1 MAALRGATMAP
12 LFSAL
17 LSSAIVVAVVVI
29 SQTGGIPA
37 PIPPD
42 PVRPVPAPVDLE
54 RESLDRCAAAVVAA
68 GIADRYPPA
77 EQWTPLTR
85 LAADGRRVI
94 MVDAPVPFVC
104 VTTATTVDVSDPLGA
119 VPMESAL
126 LLLSTRDGVLAA
138 TATDGRSIEVVTA
151 GGRQPGFAAARHFLR
166 TVPGPIDD
174 PADLVAA
181 VGGQDGVRQRG
192 APTALAPPAVHV
204 VDRQTAPADR
214 SAYAVDLVRRCT
226 EAGTDPASLPWEPA
240 QVLAFRHDGQP
251 TTLVVARGNN
261 AIGGCAVSPGRVDPL
276 RTWLTPVAPAPGR
289 PFTWLSAL
297 PGLPPDVA
305 AGPVD
310 DGVAGLAVVVDGK
323 SVHAA
328 VAGGTFAT
336 QLPPWAPTDPTHL
349 VVTAF
354 DATGSVLYTGPAA

>member
-1 MAALRGATMAP
+1 MATLRGAALAP

-17 LSSAIVVAVVVI
+17 ISSTIVVAIVVI

-37 PIPPD
+37 PIPPN
-42 PVRPVPAPVDLE
+42 PVRPAPAPVDLE
-54 RESLDRCAAAVVAA
+54 RESLDRCVAAVVAA

-85 LAADGRRVI
+85 LSTDGRRVI

-104 VTTATTVDVSDPLGA
+104 VTTATTVDVSDPRGA
-119 VPMESAL
+119 VPMESAS
-126 LLLSTRDGVLAA
+126 LLLSTHDGVLAA

-151 GGRQPGFAAARHFLR
+151 GGRQPGFAAARYFLR
-166 TVPGPIDD
+166 IVPGPIND

-192 APTALAPPAVHV
+192 SPTALALPAVHV
-204 VDRQTAPADR
+204 VDRATAPADT
-214 SAYAVDLVRRCT
+214 SAYAVDLVRRCS
-226 EAGTDPASLPWEPA
+226 EAGADPAFLPWDPA

-261 AIGGCAVSPGRVDPL
+261 AIGGCAVSPGRVDPI
-276 RTWLTPVAPAPGR
+276 RTWRTPLTPTPGR

-310 DGVAGLAVVVDGK
+310 TGVAGLTVAFEGK
-323 SVHAA
+323 TWHAA

-336 QLPPWAPTDPTHL
+336 QLPPWAPTDPTLL

-354 DATGSVLYTGPAA
+354 DAAGTVLYTGPAA